1 MAFELRFKK
10 TVLKDFQVL
19 PKIDQERLLEAMQ
32 KALAPDPYQGKA
44 LTGEFKGLYRWRV
57 GRFRIVHEIQKS
69 LSIVLVLRIGARRD
83 VYR

>member
-10 TVLKDFQVL
+10 AVLKDLQNL
-19 PKIDQERLLEAMQ
+19 QKIDQERLLEAIQ
-32 KALAPDPYQGKA
+32 KGLASDPYQGKA

-57 GRFRIVHEIQKS
+57 GRFRIVYEIQKS
-69 LSIVLVLRIGARRD
+69 LSIILVLRIGLRKD

>member
-10 TVLKDFQVL
+10 AVLKDLQTL
-19 PKIDQERLLEAMQ
+19 PKDDQKRLLD
-32 KALAPDPYQGKA
+32 ALQEDLTVDPYQGRA

-57 GRFRIVHEIQKS
+57 GQYRIVYEIQTS
-69 LSIVLVLRIGARRD
+69 LSVVFVLRVGHRKD

>member
-10 TVLKDFQVL
+10 TVLRDLQILAKV
-19 PKIDQERLLEAMQ
+19 DQRRLLEAMQ
-32 KALAPDPYQGKA
+32 KELAADPYQGKA

-57 GRFRIVHEIQKS
+57 GRFRIVYEIQRS
-69 LSIVLVLRIGARRD
+69 ASIVLVLRIGHRKD